1 MKRLSFI
8 LLFSFISAI
17 MTFGA
22 NISELKNKAEQGNAE
37 AQYSLGVC
45 YRCGDG
51 VEKNLEEA
59 IKWYKK
65 AAEQGYAKAQY
76 NLAVCYDSEYGVE
89 KNVEE
94 AVKWY
99 RKSAE
104 QGYARA
110 QHNLGICY
118 YNADGVIQNNVKAL
132 AWVCAACA
140 NGDNGTTKA
149 MRVIK
154 QKMTSTQ
161 IEQALKLA
169 ENYANGIFDEN
180 KKK

>member
-1 MKRLSFI
+1 
-8 LLFSFISAI
+8 

-76 NLAVCYDSEYGVE
+76 NL
-89 KNVEE
+89 
-94 AVKWY
+94 
-99 RKSAE
+99 
-104 QGYARA
+104 
-110 QHNLGICY
+110 GICY
-118 YNADGVIQNNVKAL
+118 YNGDGVIQNNVKAL
-132 AWVCAACA
+132 AWVSAAYA
-140 NGDNGTTKA
+140 NGDNEATKA

>member
-51 VEKNLEEA
+51 VEKNLEES

-118 YNADGVIQNNVKAL
+118 YNGDGVIQNNVKAL
-132 AWVCAACA
+132 AWVSAAYA
-140 NGDNGTTKA
+140 NGDNEATKA

-161 IEQALKLA
+161 IEQSLKLA

>member
-37 AQYSLGVC
+37 AQYNLGVL
-45 YRCGDG
+45 YYYGEE
-51 VEKNLEEA
+51 VEKNL
-59 IKWYKK
+59 
-65 AAEQGYAKAQY
+65 
-76 NLAVCYDSEYGVE
+76 S
-89 KNVEE
+89 E

-99 RKSAE
+99 RKAAE

-118 YNADGVIQNNVKAL
+118 YNGDGVIQNNVKAL
-132 AWVCAACA
+132 AWVCAAYA
-140 NGDNGTTKA
+140 NGDNGATKA
-149 MRVIK
+149 IRIIR
-154 QKMTSTQ
+154 QKMTSAQ

-169 ENYANGIFDEN
+169 KNYANGIFDESKESMQLQIFHYLDSKQQDN
-180 KKK
+180 FIKF

>member
-1 MKRLSFI
+1 
-8 LLFSFISAI
+8 

-51 VEKNLEEA
+51 VEKN
-59 IKWYKK
+59 
-65 AAEQGYAKAQY
+65 
-76 NLAVCYDSEYGVE
+76 
-89 KNVEE
+89 VEE

-118 YNADGVIQNNVKAL
+118 YNGDGVIQNNVKAL
-132 AWVCAACA
+132 AWVSAAYA
-140 NGDNGTTKA
+140 NGDNEATKA

>member
-1 MKRLSFI
+1 
-8 LLFSFISAI
+8 

-59 IKWYKK
+59 IKWYRK
-65 AAEQGYAKAQY
+65 A
-76 NLAVCYDSEYGVE
+76 
-89 KNVEE
+89 
-94 AVKWY
+94 
-99 RKSAE
+99 AE

-118 YNADGVIQNNVKAL
+118 YNGDGVIQNNVKAL
-132 AWVCAACA
+132 AWASAEYA
-140 NGDNGTTKA
+140 NGDNEATKA

>member
-1 MKRLSFI
+1 
-8 LLFSFISAI
+8 

-59 IKWYKK
+59 IKWYRK

-76 NLAVCYDSEYGVE
+76 NLAVCY
-89 KNVEE
+89 
-94 AVKWY
+94 
-99 RKSAE
+99 
-104 QGYARA
+104 
-110 QHNLGICY
+110 

-132 AWVCAACA
+132 AWASAAYA
-140 NGDNGTTKA
+140 NGDNEATKA

>member
-65 AAEQGYAKAQY
+65 AAEQG
-76 NLAVCYDSEYGVE
+76 VVPP
-89 KNVEE
+89 
-94 AVKWY
+94 
-99 RKSAE
+99 
-104 QGYARA
+104 
-110 QHNLGICY
+110 
-118 YNADGVIQNNVKAL
+118 
-132 AWVCAACA
+132 
-140 NGDNGTTKA
+140 
-149 MRVIK
+149 
-154 QKMTSTQ
+154 
-161 IEQALKLA
+161 
-169 ENYANGIFDEN
+169 F
-180 KKK
+180 

>member
-65 AAEQGYAKAQY
+65 AAEQGYA
-76 NLAVCYDSEYGVE
+76 
-89 KNVEE
+89 
-94 AVKWY
+94 
-99 RKSAE
+99 
-104 QGYARA
+104 RA
-110 QHNLGICY
+110 QHNLEFAIIMETG
-118 YNADGVIQNNVKAL
+118 
-132 AWVCAACA
+132 
-140 NGDNGTTKA
+140 
-149 MRVIK
+149 
-154 QKMTSTQ
+154 
-161 IEQALKLA
+161 
-169 ENYANGIFDEN
+169 
-180 KKK
+180 

>member
-59 IKWYKK
+59 I
-65 AAEQGYAKAQY
+65 
-76 NLAVCYDSEYGVE
+76 N
-89 KNVEE
+89 
-94 AVKWY
+94 
-99 RKSAE
+99 
-104 QGYARA
+104 
-110 QHNLGICY
+110 GI
-118 YNADGVIQNNVKAL
+118 KRL
-132 AWVCAACA
+132 LS
-140 NGDNGTTKA
+140 KA
-149 MRVIK
+149 MPKRNIILPFVTTANTELK
-154 QKMTSTQ
+154 KM
-161 IEQALKLA
+161 
-169 ENYANGIFDEN
+169 
-180 KKK
+180 

>member
-1 MKRLSFI
+1 
-8 LLFSFISAI
+8 

-59 IKWYKK
+59 
-65 AAEQGYAKAQY
+65 
-76 NLAVCYDSEYGVE
+76 
-89 KNVEE
+89 
-94 AVKWY
+94 VKWY

-118 YNADGVIQNNVKAL
+118 YNGDGVIQNNVKAL
-132 AWVCAACA
+132 AWASAAYA
-140 NGDNGTTKA
+140 NGDNEATKA

>member
-51 VEKNLEEA
+51 VEKN
-59 IKWYKK
+59 
-65 AAEQGYAKAQY
+65 
-76 NLAVCYDSEYGVE
+76 
-89 KNVEE
+89 VEE

-118 YNADGVIQNNVKAL
+118 YNGDGVIQNNVKAL
-132 AWVCAACA
+132 AWASAAYA
-140 NGDNGTTKA
+140 NGDNEATKA

>member
-1 MKRLSFI
+1 
-8 LLFSFISAI
+8 

-65 AAEQGYAKAQY
+65 AAEQGYA
-76 NLAVCYDSEYGVE
+76 
-89 KNVEE
+89 
-94 AVKWY
+94 
-99 RKSAE
+99 
-104 QGYARA
+104 RA

-118 YNADGVIQNNVKAL
+118 YNGDGVIQNNVKAL
-132 AWVCAACA
+132 AWVSAAYA
-140 NGDNGTTKA
+140 NGDNEATKA

>member
-1 MKRLSFI
+1 
-8 LLFSFISAI
+8 

-45 YRCGDG
+45 YRCGD
-51 VEKNLEEA
+51 
-59 IKWYKK
+59 
-65 AAEQGYAKAQY
+65 
-76 NLAVCYDSEYGVE
+76 GVE

-132 AWVCAACA
+132 AWVSAAYA
-140 NGDNGTTKA
+140 NGDNKATKA